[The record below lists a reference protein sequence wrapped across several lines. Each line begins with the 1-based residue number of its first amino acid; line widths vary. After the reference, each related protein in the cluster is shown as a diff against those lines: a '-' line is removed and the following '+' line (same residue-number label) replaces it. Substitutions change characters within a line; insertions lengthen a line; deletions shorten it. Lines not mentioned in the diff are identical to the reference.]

1 MATLQKFKLLAT
13 QCGVAQ
19 SPTRSPR
26 TSPVV
31 HLPQRRKTTLRM
43 LLGRRSPRRQEP
55 QLPPIHPVAPLP
67 ERKRGTLKDLFI
79 SSAMSFDDELE
90 EGKRGEEREDVIGGF
105 GGRCEVYRM
114 KVNGLGDGPGSPR
127 PGWIG
132 LRHRSILR
140 RAWRPMLVAIP
151 ETEELQC

>member
-1 MATLQKFKLLAT
+1 M
-13 QCGVAQ
+13 
-19 SPTRSPR
+19 
-26 TSPVV
+26 
-31 HLPQRRKTTLRM
+31 
-43 LLGRRSPRRQEP
+43 
-55 QLPPIHPVAPLP
+55 
-67 ERKRGTLKDLFI
+67 KDLFI
-79 SSAMSFDDELE
+79 SSAMPFDDELE

-105 GGRCEVYRM
+105 GGKCDVYRM
-114 KVNGLGDGPGSPR
+114 KVNGLGGGPGSPR

>member
-26 TSPVV
+26 TSPLV

-55 QLPPIHPVAPLP
+55 RLPPLHP
-67 ERKRGTLKDLFI
+67 ERKRDTLKDLFI
-79 SSAMSFDDELE
+79 SSAMSFDVEVE
-90 EGKRGEEREDVIGGF
+90 EEKRGKEREDVIGGF
-105 GGRCEVYRM
+105 GGKCEVYRM
-114 KVNGLGDGPGSPR
+114 KVNGLGDGAGSPR
-127 PGWIG
+127 PALIG
-132 LRHRSILR
+132 FRNRTILR

-151 ETEELQC
+151 ETEELNF

>member
-26 TSPVV
+26 TSPLV

-43 LLGRRSPRRQEP
+43 LLGRRSPRQQEP
-55 QLPPIHPVAPLP
+55 QLPPIHPQRIVAPLP
-67 ERKRGTLKDLFI
+67 ERKRDTLKDLFI

-90 EGKRGEEREDVIGGF
+90 EGKRRKEGEDVIGGF
-105 GGRCEVYRM
+105 GGKCEVYRM
-114 KVNGLGDGPGSPR
+114 KVNGLGYGPGSPR

-132 LRHRSILR
+132 FRHRSILR
-140 RAWRPMLVAIP
+140 KAWRPMLAAIP
-151 ETEELQC
+151 ETE